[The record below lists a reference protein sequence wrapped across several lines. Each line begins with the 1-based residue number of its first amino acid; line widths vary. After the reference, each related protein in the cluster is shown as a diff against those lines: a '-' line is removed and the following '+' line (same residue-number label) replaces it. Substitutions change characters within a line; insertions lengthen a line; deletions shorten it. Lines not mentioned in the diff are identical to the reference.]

1 MHDDSQVSLFFS
13 MQSIRT
19 GSLEVLS
26 FFNFT
31 LCLLFPFP
39 FSLHVVAVCMHVCQ
53 VVFLSNGWNMGIRRI
68 GWYKGSFFFLFLNT
82 PKELLHIQDEAS
94 GQA

>member
-1 MHDDSQVSLFFS
+1 MIPKFLFSFPCRVSELGVLRFCLS
-13 MQSIRT
+13 SI
-19 GSLEVLS
+19 
-26 FFNFT
+26 
-31 LCLLFPFP
+31 LLFVCFFLSP

-68 GWYKGSFFFLFLNT
+68 GWYKGSFFFFLFLNT